1 MTVSVNQIR
10 KTFLDYF
17 AKQGH
22 KVVPSSSL
30 VPDNDPTLM
39 FTNSG
44 MVQFKN
50 ILAGNET
57 RDYTRATTAQKS
69 VRAGGKHN
77 DLDSVGYDVRHHT
90 FFEMLGNFSFGDYF
104 KDYAIPYA
112 WELLTKEF
120 SLPKEKLAVTIY
132 HNDDEAHDIW
142 KKVSGLPEDRI
153 IRISTKDNFWQMGD
167 TGPCGPCSEIFY
179 DHGPEVWGGLPG
191 TPEEDGDRFI
201 EIWNL
206 VFDQFEDLP
215 DGSRINLK
223 RPSIDTGMGLER
235 IAAILQGVH
244 SNFETD
250 MFQHLIKAIAD
261 IANTDPNGPLKA
273 SHNVVADHL
282 RAICFLIADGVLPSN
297 EGRGYVLRR
306 IMRRAMRHAYLLGVK
321 EPMIYKLLPTLQQEM
336 GEAYPELY
344 ARENLIRETIA
355 IEEERFGRTL
365 DKGMKL
371 LDDEVSKLSN
381 GTKLSGET
389 AFKLYDTYGFP
400 LDLTQDALKNKN
412 IEVDVEGFDACMEKQ
427 KAEARK
433 NWAGSGD
440 EGVAKVWYGIQD
452 KCGASEFLGYSTL
465 KADAEITALVQDNA
479 EVQEVSTGKFELVA
493 NQTPF
498 YGECGGQV
506 GDVGIIKGK
515 NFSADVVDCKRKLN
529 GIFVHVCE
537 LKSGHVKVGD
547 VANFAVDAENRA
559 RICANHSV
567 THLAH
572 KALKQVL
579 GDHVA
584 QKGSMVEAERM
595 RFDISHPKQI
605 TAEQLREVERIVNEQ
620 IRRDLTVS
628 TVIMNKDEAVKMG
641 AMALFDEKYAED
653 VRVVTMGDETCP
665 FSRELCGGTH
675 VNHTGNI
682 GYFHILSE
690 SAVAAGVRRLECVT
704 GAGADDYVHNVED
717 KLHHVAASLKT
728 NINDLENRITG
739 LLEERKKLENEIF
752 NLKKSLASGGQGGAK
767 DEVEEVNGV
776 KFVGKLVPDTHPKEL
791 KAFVDDIMQRIGS
804 GVVVLCS
811 DKDGKASVVVGVS
824 TDLTTKYNAVE
835 MVRAAAGV
843 LGGQGGGGRPD
854 MAQAGGA
861 DVSKID
867 AAINKV
873 KEMVA

>member
-120 SLPKEKLAVTIY
+120 GLPKEKLAVTIY

-153 IRISTKDNFWQMGD
+153 IRIATKDNFWQMGD

-191 TPEEDGDRFI
+191 TPEEDGDRCI

-344 ARENLIRETIA
+344 ARENLIKETIA

-371 LDDEVSKLSN
+371 LDEEVAKLPS
-381 GTKLSGET
+381 GAKLSGET

-412 IEVDVEGFDACMEKQ
+412 IEVDVEGFNACMEKQ

-433 NWAGSGD
+433 NWTGSGD

-479 EVQEVSTGKFELVA
+479 EVQEVNAGRFELVA

-498 YGECGGQV
+498 YSECGGQV

-537 LKSGHVKVGD
+537 LKSGLVKVGD

-605 TAEQLREVERIVNEQ
+605 TSEQLREVERIVNEQ
-620 IRRDLTVS
+620 IRNDLTVS
-628 TVIMNKDEAVKMG
+628 TVIMNKDEAVKLG

-728 NINDLENRITG
+728 NINDLENRING

-767 DEVEEVNGV
+767 DEVETINGI
-776 KFVGKLVPDTHPKEL
+776 KFVGKLVPDAHPKEL

-854 MAQAGGA
+854 MAQAGGT
-861 DVSKID
+861 DVGKIGE
-867 AAINKV
+867 AIDTV
-873 KEMVA
+873 KAMI

>member
-1 MTVSVNQIR
+1 MTTSVNDIR

-17 AKQGH
+17 AKQDH
-22 KVVPSSSL
+22 KIIPSSSL

-57 RDYTRATTAQKS
+57 RDYTRASTAQKS

-90 FFEMLGNFSFGDYF
+90 FVVMLGNFSFGDYF
-104 KDYAIPYA
+104 KDYAIYYA

-120 SLPKEKLAVTIY
+120 GFPKEKLAVTIY
-132 HNDDEAHDIW
+132 HTDDEAHDIW

-153 IRISTKDNFWQMGD
+153 IRIATKDNFWQMGD

-191 TPEEDGDRFI
+191 TPEAEGDRFI

-250 MFQHLIKAIAD
+250 MFQHIIKAIAD
-261 IANTDPNGPLKA
+261 IANTDPNGPLQS
-273 SHNVVADHL
+273 SHNVIADHL
-282 RAICFLIADGVLPSN
+282 RSISFLIADGVLPSN

-321 EPMIYKLLPTLQQEM
+321 EPMIYKLLPVLQKEM
-336 GEAYPELY
+336 GETYPELY
-344 ARENLIRETIA
+344 ERENLIRETIA

-365 DKGMKL
+365 DKGLKL
-371 LDDEVSKLSN
+371 LDDEVAKLSS
-381 GTKLSGET
+381 GSKLSGET

-400 LDLTQDALKNKN
+400 LDLTQDALKAKN
-412 IEVDVEGFDACMEKQ
+412 MEVDVDGFNACMEKQ

-440 EGVAKVWYGIQD
+440 QGVEKIWYDIQD
-452 KCGASEFLGYSTL
+452 KVGATEFLGYNTL
-465 KADAEITALVQDNA
+465 KTDAEIKALVQNNTSVN
-479 EVQEVSTGKFELVA
+479 EVTAGNFELVA

-506 GDVGIIKGK
+506 GDIGMITSK
-515 NFSADVVDCKRKLN
+515 NFKAKVIDCKRKLDN
-529 GIFVHVCE
+529 IYVHVCE
-537 LKSGHVKVGD
+537 LLEGTVKVGD
-547 VANFAVDAENRA
+547 FASFEVDKQNRA
-559 RICANHSV
+559 CICANHSV

-572 KALKQVL
+572 KALKIVL
-579 GDHVA
+579 GDHIA
-584 QKGSMVEAERM
+584 QKGSAVEANRM
-595 RFDISHPKQI
+595 RFDVSHPKQI
-605 TAEQLREVERIVNEQ
+605 TLEQLRKVEDIVNEQ
-620 IRRDLTVS
+620 IRNDLKVNTI
-628 TVIMNKDEAVKMG
+628 IMNKDEAVKLG
-641 AMALFDEKYAED
+641 AMALFDEKYGED
-653 VRVVTMGDETCP
+653 VRMVTMGDEHAP

-675 VNHTGNI
+675 VSSTGNI

-690 SAVAAGVRRLECVT
+690 SAVAAGVRRLECLT
-704 GAGADDYVHNVED
+704 GLSADQYVRAVED
-717 KLHHVAASLKT
+717 RLHHVAESLKT
-728 NINDLENRITG
+728 NLNDLDNRISG
-739 LLEERKKLENEIF
+739 LLEERKKMEAEIF
-752 NLKKSLASGGQGGAK
+752 NLKKSLAGGKSAANN
-767 DEVEEVNGV
+767 DIETVNGV
-776 KFVGKLVPDTHPKEL
+776 KFIGKLVADTHPKEL
-791 KAFVDDIMQRIGS
+791 KAFVDDMMQNIGS
-804 GVVVLCS
+804 GIIALCS
-811 DKDGKASVVVGVS
+811 DKDNKASIVVGVS
-824 TDLTTKYNAVE
+824 NDLTAKYNAVDL
-835 MVRAAAGV
+835 VRTAAEV
-843 LGGQGGGGRPD
+843 LGGKGGGGRPD
-854 MAQAGGA
+854 MAQAGGT
-861 DVSKID
+861 DTNKITE
-867 AAINKV
+867 ALAKIKQ
-873 KEMVA
+873 MIA

>member
-1 MTVSVNQIR
+1 MTTSVNDIR

-17 AKQGH
+17 AKQDH
-22 KVVPSSSL
+22 KIIPSSSL

-57 RDYTRATTAQKS
+57 RDYTRASTAQKS

-104 KDYAIPYA
+104 KDYAIYYA

-120 SLPKEKLAVTIY
+120 GFPKEKLAVTIY
-132 HNDDEAHDIW
+132 HTDDEAHDIW

-153 IRISTKDNFWQMGD
+153 IRIATKDNFWQMGD

-191 TPEEDGDRFI
+191 TPEAEGDRFI

-250 MFQHLIKAIAD
+250 MFQHIIKAIAD
-261 IANTDPNGPLKA
+261 IANTDPNGPLQS
-273 SHNVVADHL
+273 SHNVIADHL
-282 RAICFLIADGVLPSN
+282 RSISFLIADGVLPSN

-321 EPMIYKLLPTLQQEM
+321 EPMIYKLLPVLQKEM
-336 GEAYPELY
+336 GETYPELY
-344 ARENLIRETIA
+344 ERENLIRETIA

-365 DKGMKL
+365 DKGLKL
-371 LDDEVSKLSN
+371 LDDEVAKLSSGSKLSC
-381 GTKLSGET
+381 ET

-400 LDLTQDALKNKN
+400 LDLTQDALKAKN
-412 IEVDVEGFDACMEKQ
+412 MEVDVDGFNACMEKQ

-440 EGVAKVWYGIQD
+440 QGVEKIWYDIQD
-452 KCGASEFLGYSTL
+452 KVGATEFLGYNTL
-465 KADAEITALVQDNA
+465 KTDAEIKALVQNNTSVN
-479 EVQEVSTGKFELVA
+479 EVTAGNFELVA

-506 GDVGIIKGK
+506 GDIGMITSK
-515 NFSADVVDCKRKLN
+515 NFKAKVIDCKRKLDN
-529 GIFVHVCE
+529 IYVHVCE
-537 LKSGHVKVGD
+537 LLEGTVKVGD
-547 VANFAVDAENRA
+547 FASFEVDKQNRA
-559 RICANHSV
+559 CICANHSV

-572 KALKQVL
+572 KALKIVL
-579 GDHVA
+579 GDHIA
-584 QKGSMVEAERM
+584 QKGSAVEANRM
-595 RFDISHPKQI
+595 RFDVSHPKQI
-605 TAEQLREVERIVNEQ
+605 TLEQLRKVEDIVNEQ
-620 IRRDLTVS
+620 IRNDLKVN
-628 TVIMNKDEAVKMG
+628 TVIMNKDEAVKLG
-641 AMALFDEKYAED
+641 AMALFDEKYGED
-653 VRVVTMGDETCP
+653 VRMVTMGDEHAP

-675 VNHTGNI
+675 VSSTGNI

-690 SAVAAGVRRLECVT
+690 SAVAAGVRRLECLT
-704 GAGADDYVHNVED
+704 GLSADQYVRAVED
-717 KLHHVAASLKT
+717 KLHHVAESLKT
-728 NINDLENRITG
+728 NLNDLDNRISG
-739 LLEERKKLENEIF
+739 LLEERKKMEAEIF
-752 NLKKSLASGGQGGAK
+752 NLKKSLAGGKSAANN
-767 DEVEEVNGV
+767 DIETVNGV
-776 KFVGKLVPDTHPKEL
+776 KFIGKLVADTHPKEL
-791 KAFVDDIMQRIGS
+791 KAFVDDMMQNIGS
-804 GVVVLCS
+804 GIIALCS
-811 DKDGKASVVVGVS
+811 DKDNKASIVVGVS
-824 TDLTTKYNAVE
+824 NDLTAKYNAVDL
-835 MVRAAAGV
+835 VRTAAEV
-843 LGGQGGGGRPD
+843 LGGKGGGGRPD
-854 MAQAGGA
+854 MAQAGGT
-861 DVSKID
+861 DTKKITE
-867 AAINKV
+867 ALAKIKQ
-873 KEMVA
+873 MIA

>member
-120 SLPKEKLAVTIY
+120 GLPKEKLAVTIY

-529 GIFVHVCE
+529 GIFVHICE
-537 LKSGHVKVGD
+537 LKSGLVKVGD

-704 GAGADDYVHNVED
+704 GVGADDYVHNVED
-717 KLHHVAASLKT
+717 KLHHVAVSLKT

-752 NLKKSLASGGQGGAK
+752 NLKKSLASGGQSGAK

-835 MVRAAAGV
+835 MVRTAAGV